1 VGGVN
6 RAEGFEERKPSEKPE
21 ADKIA
26 KGETLKGGGWA
37 SKAEGEGTR
46 LALKRDYAA
55 GLAAAVKRVLRLFA
69 WVKFP
74 MVGIGGDESPYD
86 HLIA

>member
-1 VGGVN
+1 MRAHQGRKRKTAKRAEAARLRPQRVGGVN

-26 KGETLKGGGWA
+26 EGETLKGGGWA

-55 GLAAAVKRVLRLFA
+55 GLAAA
-69 WVKFP
+69 
-74 MVGIGGDESPYD
+74 
-86 HLIA
+86 